1 MAAPRAMEDSSLC
14 LLQKRGKK
22 VNAATELLT
31 LETLDH
37 ALQPFTV
44 GATLP
49 QVCFLISAFLLTAMV
64 LVECGSSKPGRFAG
78 IRGMRCLWMTQVA
91 WSTVD
96 MTILIPVSF
105 DLARQL
111 GYGAVAS
118 GAVVAASQVLQ
129 PAFALLSRWLVIG
142 CSMPTQRRCVIGTLG
157 VEALL
162 TWLMVPTLEACN
174 HWANHSVLFLVV
186 MLRALAG
193 GVFTFYGVPLST
205 LAGDPER
212 EPQSPGVQAGR
223 TGREG
228 MALLGLS
235 WSFMTCLAAAV
246 LPDALPPAGEA
257 EAKAEKDAA
266 NTSRQAETSSPTICA
281 SQAVAASQ
289 LPTPVREALVFSA
302 VLFSAERSFSIGAI
316 EVATSLLLE
325 VQYAW
330 STEKIGYM
338 LGTVFFVTAAVGF
351 LIACLRGKVSDFTL
365 MLGMA
370 ICSVFGTLLFL
381 DFGSPTT
388 AHSSPWLLLFADT
401 LVYSCMFQLTA
412 FMEGIATEAAVPKSC
427 YSLENYL
434 VARNLAIQMPRAL
447 GPPLARWIIE
457 QCGRRT
463 PTLFCSYAFP
473 PLPSPAC
480 GSPRRPPARLPSD
493 RFEIEELGAKRR
505 QAESARRKPEDPEV
519 RWFTLG
525 LNEFHL
531 AAKAEDVDKTSVNT
545 IMTILSKT
553 RTAFG
558 SNPRA
563 LLQARRILKRKQ
575 VFLFLRGLY
584 ETIVAGHGAK
594 EWLRV
599 GTQQGEESDDS
610 SNSDFKDEE
619 ERACDDEDLR
629 IHAPLEVER
638 QMEKQ
643 NHPQGLTIIKVLGHF
658 SEYIH
663 FSQMALMCIQ
673 VLGEMLRAALRLKE
687 STVRPRGSNL
697 ASDAAQSVVLEQV
710 ILNHNFVPTALRA
723 LYRHPSSPD
732 IVKETLTLLKYLV
745 NEDAGH
751 NEHVQARQQ
760 LSSPPLKP
768 LTLML
773 TVSKLSDLEDR
784 GNLLLCL
791 QVYLIIA
798 QDGQGK
804 PVVSLPP
811 EREPEA
817 ALIMT
822 TVFKAHFHD
831 QAVVELMLKILQLSC
846 EQPQLCRR
854 LFEQGLTGVLR
865 SFLRK
870 ARRGKVHDSWFE

>member
-37 ALQPFTV
+37 ALQPFIV

-64 LVECGSSKPGRFAG
+64 LVECSSSKPGRFAG

-205 LAGDPER
+205 LVYGSASLSERTDLSIKFFLCISIGICLGPIFSSILQTLGHGDA
-212 EPQSPGVQAGR
+212 QHACR

-246 LPDALPPAGEA
+246 LPDSLPPAGEA

-412 FMEGIATEAAVPKSC
+412 FMEGIATEAAVPKTC

-457 QCGRRT
+457 QCGRNT
-463 PTLFCSYAFP
+463 YA
-473 PLPSPAC
+473 
-480 GSPRRPPARLPSD
+480 
-493 RFEIEELGAKRR
+493 
-505 QAESARRKPEDPEV
+505 
-519 RWFTLG
+519 
-525 LNEFHL
+525 
-531 AAKAEDVDKTSVNT
+531 
-545 IMTILSKT
+545 
-553 RTAFG
+553 
-558 SNPRA
+558 
-563 LLQARRILKRKQ
+563 
-575 VFLFLRGLY
+575 
-584 ETIVAGHGAK
+584 
-594 EWLRV
+594 
-599 GTQQGEESDDS
+599 
-610 SNSDFKDEE
+610 
-619 ERACDDEDLR
+619 
-629 IHAPLEVER
+629 
-638 QMEKQ
+638 
-643 NHPQGLTIIKVLGHF
+643 
-658 SEYIH
+658 
-663 FSQMALMCIQ
+663 
-673 VLGEMLRAALRLKE
+673 
-687 STVRPRGSNL
+687 
-697 ASDAAQSVVLEQV
+697 
-710 ILNHNFVPTALRA
+710 
-723 LYRHPSSPD
+723 
-732 IVKETLTLLKYLV
+732 
-745 NEDAGH
+745 
-751 NEHVQARQQ
+751 
-760 LSSPPLKP
+760 
-768 LTLML
+768 
-773 TVSKLSDLEDR
+773 
-784 GNLLLCL
+784 
-791 QVYLIIA
+791 
-798 QDGQGK
+798 
-804 PVVSLPP
+804 
-811 EREPEA
+811 
-817 ALIMT
+817 
-822 TVFKAHFHD
+822 
-831 QAVVELMLKILQLSC
+831 ILQLCLSS
-846 EQPQLCRR
+846 
-854 LFEQGLTGVLR
+854 FAISSVWFAAKTAR
-865 SFLRK
+865 SPPK
-870 ARRGKVHDSWFE
+870 